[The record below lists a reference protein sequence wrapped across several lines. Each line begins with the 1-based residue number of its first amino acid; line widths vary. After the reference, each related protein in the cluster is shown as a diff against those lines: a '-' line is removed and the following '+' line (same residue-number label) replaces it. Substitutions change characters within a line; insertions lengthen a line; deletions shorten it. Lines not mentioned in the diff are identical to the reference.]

1 MDSEQQKSSEK
12 LQKILK
18 SYQRYY
24 NVITENVP
32 APFTAYGEFLSHSEQ
47 YFLVKEAKI
56 TEINSNEYV
65 YFYTT
70 DSITL
75 EKIQEL
81 SQFAWNNGLEK
92 VKPDFFHRNS
102 DITLI
107 IISDNIAEDVL
118 KQCKKIKFSKSY
130 AFSLKGWSNFRLAV
144 YCTKTN
150 RTSSNRLGRDLRKLF
165 T

>member
-1 MDSEQQKSSEK
+1 MDSEQKNSSEK

-24 NVITENVP
+24 NIISENIP
-32 APFTAYGEFLSHSEQ
+32 EPFTAYAEFLSHSEQ
-47 YFLVKEAKI
+47 YILVKSAKI
-56 TEINSNEYV
+56 SNIDSKEFV
-65 YFYTT
+65 YFYAT

-81 SQFAWNNGLEK
+81 SQLAWNNGIAK
-92 VKPDFFHRNS
+92 VRPDFSHRNS
-102 DITLI
+102 DVTLI
-107 IISDNIAEDVL
+107 IITDNIDEDVL
-118 KQCKKIKFSKSY
+118 KQCRKIKYSKSY
-130 AFSLKGWSNFRLAV
+130 AFTLKGWSNFRLAV